1 MNLSFLGNLAVMTL
15 VSPAEAARRL
25 MKLRPGREILWLAF
39 FLAVV
44 LNSIVQFGLDYFVWL
59 SGPDVAQAPGPVLM
73 NLVTS
78 AGAMLLS
85 VASFLF
91 VGRWRWLGGRATL
104 ADIMVLMIWLQF
116 LQILALLVTL
126 VIAMTLPFLMVPMLL
141 ATALVS
147 FYITLHFLNEAHQF
161 ASLGKAF
168 GLILLA
174 ALIAIPFVLLLT
186 PSGPV

>member
-1 MNLSFLGNLAVMTL
+1 MNLSFLGNLVVMTL

-91 VGRWRWLGGRATL
+91 VGRLLGGRATFE
-104 ADIMVLMIWLQF
+104 DIMVLMIWLQF
-116 LQILALLVTL
+116 LQILALLATL

-168 GLILLA
+168 GLIVLA